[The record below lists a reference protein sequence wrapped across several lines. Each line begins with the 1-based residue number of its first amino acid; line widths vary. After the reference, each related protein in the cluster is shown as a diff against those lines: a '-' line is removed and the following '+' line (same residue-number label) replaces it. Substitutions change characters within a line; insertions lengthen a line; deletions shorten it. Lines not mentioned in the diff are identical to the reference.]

1 MITLIEYSDGR
12 RVTPSQFRAENS
24 RFVYSGTLPTAA
36 ALGSIGASV
45 VKTAPNMA
53 QMRAQA
59 SLDRTDFQEAL
70 FDAGI
75 ITEAELLAWA
85 GGQVPASVDTDLSNA
100 LSGSDLVKARAR
112 VMSAQ
117 TINRMHDLV
126 LLLQA
131 ARSLTDEQVDALF
144 GIS

>member
-1 MITLIEYSDGR
+1 
-12 RVTPSQFRAENS
+12 
-24 RFVYSGTLPTAA
+24 
-36 ALGSIGASV
+36 
-45 VKTAPNMA
+45 MA